1 MAVKAVDGALDRAHS
16 DGGRAV
22 LALVDAV
29 DPAVDTSASLV
40 VTADNVGDL
49 SFAQLTMA
57 VRSSH
62 QDRKVARNPCV
73 GSTPSRPLGP

>member
-1 MAVKAVDGALDRAHS
+1 MAVRAVDGALDRASS

-29 DPAVDTSASLV
+29 DPQVDTSASLV

-57 VRSSH
+57 VRSLIPSG
-62 QDRKVARNPCV
+62 DGVAT
-73 GSTPSRPLGP
+73 GLDPL